1 MMDSHH
7 IHKVNRCLARY
18 SPRTTTTNQPTNRA
32 PNEPARSVCAQES
45 MFWGKNGCF
54 WAKHPNYLG
63 GSKSSGTHLSEN
75 HQGTSFAFFGRAW
88 HRMKK
93 KGQCTFV
100 VKFVRFWAQILIF
113 WRGGKSFGT
122 HISENQLGTSFPLF
136 FGWALHQNG
145 SKRQILGPKRPKMS
159 ILGQVVNIFNPEV
172 WSRFGRWSLVE
183 ILKLIFGWLVTWLN
197 VLKF

>member
-1 MMDSHH
+1 MSTSDRITLWGWNLRRLRILGFRCLAALSH
-7 IHKVNRCLARY
+7 IKSKVDRCLARY

-45 MFWGKNGCF
+45 MFWGKKGCF
-54 WAKHPNYLG
+54 WAKHPNYLE

-93 KGQCTFV
+93 KGQYLAQNGQQCTFV

-136 FGWALHQNG
+136 FGRSCHQN
-145 SKRQILGPKRPKMS
+145 RP
-159 ILGQVVNIFNPEV
+159 
-172 WSRFGRWSLVE
+172 
-183 ILKLIFGWLVTWLN
+183 
-197 VLKF
+197 